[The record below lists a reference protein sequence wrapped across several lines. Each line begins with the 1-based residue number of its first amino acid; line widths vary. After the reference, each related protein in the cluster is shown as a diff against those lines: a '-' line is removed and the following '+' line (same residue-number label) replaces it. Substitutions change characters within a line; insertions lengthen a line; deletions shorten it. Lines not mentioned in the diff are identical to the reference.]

1 MRYRDLTIGA
11 LGVGLWLLASEAA
24 FAHHS
29 FSAQYDANKKES
41 VTGLVT
47 KVEWRNPHIYF
58 YMDVTDDAGKVTVW
72 QLELASVQA
81 MQGRGFTKDKLHLG
95 DRVKVAGFRARD
107 GSPLLDVRSI
117 EMADTGEKLLSGRD
131 IQ

>member
-1 MRYRDLTIGA
+1 MTYRKSAAAA
-11 LGVGLWLLASEAA
+11 LGIGLALLLGRAA
-24 FAHHS
+24 PAHHS
-29 FSAQYDANKKES
+29 FSAQYDANKRES

-58 YMDVTDDAGKVTVW
+58 YMDVADDAGKVTVW

-95 DRVKVAGFRARD
+95 DRVKVSGFRARD

-117 EMADTGEKLLSGRD
+117 TLADTGEQLLSGRD